1 MVAIHSRL
9 KPKPDWPEM
18 AIVHIFRFDGD
29 KIVEEW
35 DLSQQ
40 IPGDAPN
47 ENGLF

>member
-1 MVAIHSRL
+1 
-9 KPKPDWPEM
+9 M
-18 AIVHIFRFDGD
+18 AIVHIFRFEGD

-35 DLSQQ
+35 DLSPQ